1 VRTEFATAAATPGPT
16 DVVVR
21 SPRRIRVDRFDLA
34 LLALFGALSLWVLAL
49 DLWQVVVNGR
59 VWTGTDGVYIVDQ
72 LQYLSWIRD
81 ASAHVL
87 VSNLFVLRSS
97 PADYFQPAVVISGA
111 LSALGVAPW
120 LSLLLWKPV
129 AVIGSFLAMRAYVRR
144 SLPGLWPR
152 RAALTLAVFFGSFTV
167 LLGTVA
173 VLGDLFPGFLS
184 WGYTFALLAMTAV
197 IAALVTYDRGRAEHR
212 IPWAPPVLGAVASLL
227 HPWHGELLILIVVG
241 GELVLWRGRRVSRE
255 HLTLAAVTV
264 IATAA
269 PLGYYAILGRVDL
282 SWQLA
287 RVASKHEFPL
297 WPTVLYLL
305 PLMLPAA
312 LGYRG
317 RSRSFLAAATRC
329 WPLAAFALF
338 ELSATALSATPLHA
352 FQGITLPLAILAV
365 QGVNGI
371 GFGRLR
377 HRRLIAGLVIA
388 VATIPGTIW
397 EMKTARS
404 LAAPTP
410 DNANFIAADESRALD
425 YLDHDPQPGGVLTRS
440 YLGAVVPE
448 KTGRQTLVGDCL
460 WSEPQCLPRG
470 NLATSLFN
478 GTLAPRAARTFVAQ
492 SGARFVLSDCQ
503 ATADLSQALGPMVL
517 AVHRFGCAS
526 VYELDAPGAPRGPLT
541 ELRANAA
548 VRAPRRQ

>member
-1 VRTEFATAAATPGPT
+1 MRTEFATVAATPGSP
-16 DVVVR
+16 DVVAT
-21 SPRRIRVDRFDLA
+21 SPRRIRLDRFDLA
-34 LLALFGALSLWVLAL
+34 LLALFGSLSLWVLAL

-81 ASAHVL
+81 ASAHGL
-87 VSNLFVLRSS
+87 VSNLFVLRPS

-111 LSALGVAPW
+111 LTALGMAPW

-129 AVIGSFLAMRAYVRR
+129 AVIGCFLAMRAYVRR
-144 SLPGLWPR
+144 SMLGLWPR

-167 LLGTVA
+167 LFGQFT

-184 WGYTFALLAMTAV
+184 WGYTFALLAMAAV
-197 IAALVTYDRGRAEHR
+197 IGALVTYDRGRTENR

-227 HPWHGELLILIVVG
+227 HPWHGELLILIVLG

-255 HLTLAAVTV
+255 HLALVAATV

-269 PLGYYAILGRVDL
+269 PLAYYAILGRVDL
-282 SWQLA
+282 SWHLA

-297 WPTVLYLL
+297 WPIVLYLL
-305 PLMLPAA
+305 PLLLPAA

-317 RSRSFLAAATRC
+317 RSRSFLAAATRS
-329 WPLAAFALF
+329 WPLAAVVLY

-365 QGVNGI
+365 QGCAAV

-404 LAAPTP
+404 LAAPRHN
-410 DNANFIAADESRALD
+410 NANFITADENRALD
-425 YLDHDPQPGGVLTRS
+425 YLNDDPQPGGVLTRS
-440 YLGAVVPE
+440 YLGAAVPE

-460 WSEPQCLPRG
+460 WSEPNCLERG
-470 NLATSLFN
+470 NVATSLFN
-478 GTLAPRAARTFVAQ
+478 GTLAPPAARAFVEQ

-503 ATADLSQALGPMVL
+503 ATADLSRTLGSLVRS
-517 AVHRFGCAS
+517 VHRFGCAS

>member
-1 VRTEFATAAATPGPT
+1 MRTEFATAAATPGPT
-16 DVVVR
+16 DVVAR
-21 SPRRIRVDRFDLA
+21 SPRRLRLDRFDLA

-59 VWTGTDGVYIVDQ
+59 VWTGTDGLYIVDQ
-72 LQYLSWIRD
+72 LQYLSWVRD

-111 LSALGVAPW
+111 LSALGLAPW

-129 AVIGSFLAMRAYVRR
+129 AVSGCFFAMRAYVRR

-152 RAALTLAVFFGSFTV
+152 RAALTLAVFFASFSVLFGAFTV
-167 LLGTVA
+167 I
-173 VLGDLFPGFLS
+173 GDLFPGFLS
-184 WGYTFALLAMTAV
+184 WGYTFALLATAAV
-197 IAALVTYDRGRAEHR
+197 IAALVSYDRGRAENR
-212 IPWAPPVLGAVASLL
+212 IPWAPPALGALASLL
-227 HPWHGELLILIVVG
+227 HPWHGELLILIVIG

-255 HLTLAAVTV
+255 HLALAAATVT
-264 IATAA
+264 ATAA
-269 PLGYYAILGRVDL
+269 PLVYYAILGRVDL
-282 SWQLA
+282 SWNLA
-287 RVASKHEFPL
+287 RMASKHEFPL
-297 WPTVLYLL
+297 WPIVLYLL
-305 PLMLPAA
+305 PLLVPAA

-329 WPLAAFALF
+329 WPLAALVLF

-397 EMKTARS
+397 EMKSARS

-410 DNANFIAADESRALD
+410 DNANFITADEGHALA
-425 YLDHDPQPGGVLTRS
+425 YLAHDPQPGGVLTRS
-440 YLGAVVPE
+440 YLGAVVPAQ
-448 KTGRQTLVGDCL
+448 TGRRTLIGDCL
-460 WSEPQCLPRG
+460 WSEPKCYARTDAAQALFDGSLGPRG
-470 NLATSLFN
+470 
-478 GTLAPRAARTFVAQ
+478 ARTLVRE

-503 ATADLSQALGPMVL
+503 TTADLKKSLGRLV
-517 AVHRFGCAS
+517 VSSHRFGCAS
-526 VYELDAPGAPRGPLT
+526 VYELDAPGTPRGPLT